1 MHHKLAVFTHTSED
15 YADQA
20 VSYPFPAQS
29 TPAGLGYY
37 LVTIT
42 QLLAVATFLGG
53 FHR

>member
-1 MHHKLAVFTHTSED
+1 MHHELTVTHTSEG
-15 YADQA
+15 YADRA
-20 VSYPFPAQS
+20 VSYPFPAES
-29 TPAGLGYY
+29 TPAGLGYYY